1 MFLGGPRMSHAY
13 ETAHEMPE
21 TGASSQ
27 FDRGALD
34 ARLKRAQ
41 PLEVGAPDQMLDTP
55 LRRQG
60 DQPDCLLRSAQM
72 AEEKQTGRNPG
83 LDAYKRPAI
92 EQGIYDPG
100 GGVTDLNQFV
110 DVINERPGVQAELS
124 QANGPENVKDALDD
138 GKSVIAC
145 VDAYDLYKG
154 MGNFEPT
161 HGGHTVV
168 VTGADQAPDGS
179 WQFAI
184 NDPNADMRN
193 VPVDGSRFL
202 PAWDAM
208 HRPMITVEK
217 A

>member
-1 MFLGGPRMSHAY
+1 MNLAY
-13 ETAHEMPE
+13 ETACETPE
-21 TGASSQ
+21 TGAATR

-34 ARLKRAQ
+34 ARLKNAQ
-41 PLEVGAPDQMLDTP
+41 PLEIGAPDQMLDTP

-72 AEEKQTGRNPG
+72 AEERQTGRNPG

-100 GGVTDLNQFV
+100 GGVTDLNRFV
-110 DVINERPGVQAELS
+110 DVINERPRVYAELS
-124 QANGPENVKDALDD
+124 QADGPEDIKAALDE

-154 MGNFEPT
+154 LGNFEPT
-161 HGGHTVV
+161 HGGHAVV

-179 WQFAI
+179 WQFVV
-184 NDPNADMRN
+184 NDPNAEVPN
-193 VPVDGSRFL
+193 LPVDGGRFL
-202 PAWDAM
+202 RAWNAM